1 MSENLRGGAAASASG
16 RTASSDVAASTSGG
30 VVSGRAASDYAAP
43 DGVPVSSC
51 CDSPAGG
58 DNRANEAAAAP
69 ATGAST
75 VTNASAAPEAC
86 CCGNPRYKNTERANE
101 LQSDLQKRLNRA
113 IGQLNGIK
121 RMVDDNR
128 YCGDILTQL
137 AAAEAAVHRVSEI
150 ILRNHLETCV
160 VERVQQGDTQ
170 VLDEVMDL
178 IRKFSK

>member
-1 MSENLRGGAAASASG
+1 MRGNLRGGADAMS
-16 RTASSDVAASTSGG
+16 
-30 VVSGRAASDYAAP
+30 
-43 DGVPVSSC
+43 VP
-51 CDSPAGG
+51 
-58 DNRANEAAAAP
+58 
-69 ATGAST
+69 GAST
-75 VTNASAAPEAC
+75 ATSIPAAPEAC
-86 CCGNPRYKNTERANE
+86 CCGSPRYKNTERANV
-101 LQSDLQKRLNRA
+101 LQNDLQKRLNRA
-113 IGQLNGIK
+113 IGQLNGVK

>member
-1 MSENLRGGAAASASG
+1 MSESPRGGAGASASDGTAASAP
-16 RTASSDVAASTSGG
+16 AAS
-30 VVSGRAASDYAAP
+30 
-43 DGVPVSSC
+43 
-51 CDSPAGG
+51 
-58 DNRANEAAAAP
+58 
-69 ATGAST
+69 
-75 VTNASAAPEAC
+75 EAC
-86 CCGNPRYKNTERANE
+86 CCGSPRYKSTERANE
-101 LQSDLQKRLNRA
+101 LQNDLQKRLNRA
-113 IGQLNGIK
+113 IGQLNGVK